1 MDNYCY
7 PLSAERF
14 ELTKSE
20 TILQQSDPQGLEM
33 KVSYALPH
41 SDGNAPDLYIP
52 LMSFITYVLL
62 CAMVYG
68 NAGKFSPQVL
78 PQVASLCFGCQIA
91 EVLGIRFGIYVLQAP
106 IAMLD
111 LLSYTGYKYLGLC
124 VNMLAGMALNHF
136 GMGKEAYYV
145 FFVYTGFA
153 ASWFMLKTMTNNIPV
168 VAAAGPKRD
177 MIVLAFA
184 ASQAV
189 VMYVVGKTK
198 FLS

>member
-1 MDNYCY
+1 MC
-7 PLSAERF
+7 S
-14 ELTKSE
+14 
-20 TILQQSDPQGLEM
+20 QQSDPQGLEM
-33 KVSYALPH
+33 KISYALPH

-52 LMSFITYVLL
+52 LMSFISYVLL

-124 VNMLAGMALNHF
+124 LNMLAGMALNHF

-145 FFVYTGFA
+145 FFVYTGIA
-153 ASWFMLKTMTNNIPV
+153 ASWFMLKTMANNIPV
-168 VAAAGPKRD
+168 VAATGPKRD